1 MSIER
6 YLVNKIQ
13 PPALPVAQA
22 GPLRTYLDDL
32 NNILRLF
39 FARVSNNVNLLTG
52 SDGGRFI
59 DSPNG
64 FFFDNADQ
72 TIATINVAQ
81 PVRFNQTYLNNA
93 VTIDAATRLKIT
105 ATYSGV
111 YSVQFSGQARSSTP
125 GAKVLLVWLNLNG
138 TNVGYSTREYTGS
151 PTVGETIALSWNFN
165 IVILAGQYIQI
176 MLAAD
181 STDVRLDAVA
191 ATSPHPG
198 IASAALAVTFVS
210 ILPDP
215 VPTTP

>member
-1 MSIER
+1 MAGTSSIEK
-6 YLVNKIQ
+6 LQ
-13 PPALPVAQA
+13 APALPVPADSSVR
-22 GPLRTYLDDL
+22 GYLSDL

-39 FARVSNNVNLLTG
+39 FNRAANNINLVTG
-52 SDGGRFI
+52 NDGGRFI

-93 VTIDAATRLKIT
+93 ETIDAATTLKLT

-111 YSVQFSGQARSSTP
+111 YSVQFTGQARSSTA

-138 TNVGYSTREYTGS
+138 TNVGYSTREYTVVGS
-151 PTVGETIALSWNFN
+151 GVALALSWNFN

>member
-1 MSIER
+1 MAGTSSIEK
-6 YLVNKIQ
+6 LQ
-13 PPALPVAQA
+13 APALPVPTESSVR
-22 GPLRTYLDDL
+22 GYLSDL

-39 FARVSNNVNLLTG
+39 FNRAANNINLVTG
-52 SDGGRFI
+52 NDGGRFI

-72 TIATINVAQ
+72 TITTINVAQ

-93 VTIDAATRLKIT
+93 VTIDAATTLKIT

-111 YSVQFSGQARSSTP
+111 YSVQFTGQARSSTA

-138 TNVGYSTREYTGS
+138 TNVGYSTREYTVVGS
-151 PTVGETIALSWNFN
+151 GVALALSWNFN

>member
-64 FFFDNADQ
+64 LFWDNADQ
-72 TIATINVAQ
+72 TLAAVNVAQ

-93 VTIDAATRLKIT
+93 VTIDAATTLKIT

-111 YSVQFSGQARSSTP
+111 YSVQFTGQARSSTA

-138 TNVGYSTREYTGS
+138 TNVGYSTREYTVVGS
-151 PTVGETIALSWNFN
+151 GVALALSWNFN

-198 IASAALAVTFVS
+198 IASAALAVTFIS

>member
-1 MSIER
+1 MAASTDSTLSR
-6 YLVNKIQ
+6 AA
-13 PPALPVAQA
+13 PPALPVP
-22 GPLRTYLDDL
+22 PLQYDMAYASKF

-39 FARVSNNVNLLTG
+39 FAQIANSVSSLTG
-52 SDGGRFI
+52 RNGGRFI

-72 TIATINVAQ
+72 AIATINVAQ

-93 VTIDAATRLKIT
+93 VTIDSATRLKLT

-111 YSVQFSGQARSSTP
+111 YNVQFTGQARSSTA

-138 TNVGYSTREYTGS
+138 TNVGYSTREYTVVGS
-151 PTVGETIALSWNFN
+151 GVALALSWNFN

-181 STDVRLDAVA
+181 SVDVRLDAVA

-198 IASAALAVTFVS
+198 IASAAVAVTFVS

>member
-1 MSIER
+1 MAGTSSIEK
-6 YLVNKIQ
+6 LQ
-13 PPALPVAQA
+13 APALPVPAESSVR
-22 GPLRTYLDDL
+22 GYLSDL

-39 FARVSNNVNLLTG
+39 FNRAANNINLVTG
-52 SDGGRFI
+52 DDGGRFI

-111 YSVQFSGQARSSTP
+111 YSVQFTGQARSSTP

>member
-1 MSIER
+1 MR
-6 YLVNKIQ
+6 GYLS
-13 PPALPVAQA
+13 
-22 GPLRTYLDDL
+22 DL

-39 FARVSNNVNLLTG
+39 FNRASNNINLVTG
-52 SDGGRFI
+52 ADGGRFI

-72 TIATINVAQ
+72 TITTINVAQ

-93 VTIDAATRLKIT
+93 VTIDAATTLKIT

-111 YSVQFSGQARSSTP
+111 YSVQFTGQARSSTA

-138 TNVGYSTREYTGS
+138 TSVGYSTREYTVVGS
-151 PTVGETIALSWNFN
+151 GVALALSWNFN

-181 STDVRLDAVA
+181 SVDVRLDAVA

>member
-1 MSIER
+1 MAGTSSIEK
-6 YLVNKIQ
+6 LQ
-13 PPALPVAQA
+13 APALPVPADSLVR
-22 GPLRTYLDDL
+22 GYLSDL

-39 FARVSNNVNLLTG
+39 FNRAANNINLVTG
-52 SDGGRFI
+52 NDGGRFI

-72 TIATINVAQ
+72 TIATVNVAQ

-93 VTIDAATRLKIT
+93 VTIDAATTLKIT

-111 YSVQFSGQARSSTP
+111 YSVQFTGQARSSTA

-138 TNVGYSTREYTGS
+138 TNVGYSTREYTVVGS
-151 PTVGETIALSWNFN
+151 GVALALSWNFN

-191 ATSPHPG
+191 ATSPHSG